1 LRTVTYCT
9 ENEETPTGE
18 TSLFAVGRYL
28 DELVR
33 VGSGWRFSVHRVQL
47 ETRVLDAFTHLPL

>member
-1 LRTVTYCT
+1 V
-9 ENEETPTGE
+9 
-18 TSLFAVGRYL
+18 VGRYL